1 MTNKEK
7 FINYCKNAD
16 LIEMNGTILKY
27 FPSTNQ
33 LCYRVC
39 GEECFVDLEPLG
51 DEDFFIENN
60 WFCVKRLTARYKFR
74 FYNITELV

>member
-7 FINYCKNAD
+7 FLDYCKNAN
-16 LIEMNGTILKY
+16 LIEMNGIILKY
-27 FPSTNQ
+27 YPISNQ

-39 GEECFVDLEPLG
+39 GEECFVDLDPLE

-60 WFCVKRLTARYKFR
+60 WFCVKQLSAVYKFH
-74 FYNITELV
+74 FYNMINLD